1 MPPLSQRLRDANRLA
16 WDEMQAH
23 RFVRDIEADTLPREV
38 FGRYLVYEQG
48 FVETA
53 ILIFGHALLKAP
65 DFSARRFLCTVL
77 NGLGGQQLDYFDRV
91 MASLGV
97 RPAARSARPPAAV
110 AAFDR
115 GMLRIAETGDFTDVV
130 TIMLAAEWMYATWC
144 SRPNRRAVP
153 DPDIADWVRLHAQPA
168 FLTQVDWLRGQLDAS
183 EVDEAAFGRLA
194 GLFGQALRLEIG
206 FHAAPYEGLLL

>member
-91 MASLGV
+91 M
-97 RPAARSARPPAAV
+97 